1 MSYQYK
7 SLNIEKLSVIGA
19 GQIGPD
25 ICLHFAKVFVKNDV
39 AFVIVDISE
48 EALGTAKAKIEKKI
62 NKGVETGAFKPEMA
76 EKMKNSITYT
86 TDYNN
91 IAGSAI
97 VLEAATEDERIKDII
112 FKQVEAI
119 CDDNCLFFSNSSHM
133 EPEVIF
139 ILEEGREVVH
149 NNCIRCH
156 SQTLTDPKLATQ
168 VPQHTH
174 NTQGRVC
181 WDCHREVPH
190 GRVNSLSSVPNARV
204 PVPSSPIPDW
214 MKEYL
219 NETDTK

>member
-1 MSYQYK
+1 MV
-7 SLNIEKLSVIGA
+7 KLFRLLTPPPKWRIPVMIVLG
-19 GQIGPD
+19 
-25 ICLHFAKVFVKNDV
+25 
-39 AFVIVDISE
+39 AFVGLGVHVLYLSK
-48 EALGTAKAKIEKKI
+48 ALSYLSDDPKTCVNCHVMAPQYATYQHSSHREVATCNDCHVPHDNVFNKYFFKAKD
-62 NKGVETGAFKPEMA
+62 G
-76 EKMKNSITYT
+76 
-86 TDYNN
+86 
-91 IAGSAI
+91 
-97 VLEAATEDERIKDII
+97 LRHATMFALR
-112 FKQVEAI
+112 
-119 CDDNCLFFSNSSHM
+119 M

-214 MKEYL
+214 MKDYL
-219 NETDTK
+219 KETDTK